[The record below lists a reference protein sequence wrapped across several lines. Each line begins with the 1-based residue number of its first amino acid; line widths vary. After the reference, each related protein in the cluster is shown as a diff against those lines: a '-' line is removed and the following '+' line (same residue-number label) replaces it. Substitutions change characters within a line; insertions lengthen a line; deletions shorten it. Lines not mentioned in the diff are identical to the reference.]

1 MTATPEITLYFAPR
15 SRARRALWLVE
26 EIGVPYTLVP
36 MSLERGDHKRPEFLK
51 LNPMGKVPV
60 VVVDG
65 HPVWESPAI
74 VAHLADLFPGA
85 GLAPAPGT
93 PERADFYRW
102 LSFST
107 AVMEPAFAEHM
118 AKAEGN
124 PRAYGWG
131 DFASMKAALA
141 EGLAGREWLLPQ
153 GFSGADLLIGGNLAW
168 FVTWAPEA
176 FADIPG
182 IDAYVARIDARPA
195 HVRAREREAAVLAD
209 IEAGRA

>member
-1 MTATPEITLYFAPR
+1 MTEIRLHFAPR
-15 SRARRALWLVE
+15 SRSIRALWLIE
-26 EIGVPYTLVP
+26 EIGAPYELVP
-36 MSLERGDHKRPEFLK
+36 MSLERGDHKNPDFLK

-65 HPVWESPAI
+65 RPVWESPAI
-74 VAHLADLFPGA
+74 VAHLSDLFPDA

-93 PERADFYRW
+93 PDRADFYRW
-102 LSFST
+102 LSFAT

-131 DFASMKAALA
+131 DFATMKAALA
-141 EGLAGREWLLPQ
+141 EGLADGEWLLPQ
-153 GFSGADLLIGGNLAW
+153 GFTGADLLIGGNLGW
-168 FVTWAPEA
+168 FSMWAREA
-176 FADIPG
+176 FADVPG
-182 IDAYVARIDARPA
+182 IDAYVERCRERPA
-195 HVRAREREAAVLAD
+195 HVRAREREAAILAD